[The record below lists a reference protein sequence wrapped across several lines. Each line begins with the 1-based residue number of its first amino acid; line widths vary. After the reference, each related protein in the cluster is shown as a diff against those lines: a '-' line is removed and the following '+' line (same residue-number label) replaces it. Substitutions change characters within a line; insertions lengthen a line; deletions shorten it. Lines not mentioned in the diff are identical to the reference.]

1 MLEASVAEARRQRE
15 AAESRLASLREEF
28 GPEIAR
34 VSAEFDRMRRRHEDE
49 RAARAA
55 SITEEAVKEML
66 PLMDSFFNAKV
77 PSVSCLGMLQFRLNI
92 FA

>member
-1 MLEASVAEARRQRE
+1 VAAL
-15 AAESRLASLREEF
+15 RLKF

-34 VSAEFDRMRRRHEDE
+34 ITAEFDRMQRRHEDE

-66 PLMDSFFNAKV
+66 PMMDTFFNAKV
-77 PSVSCLGMLQFRLNI
+77 HPPSYCMRRPIITANHPYLDCYLMLDE
-92 FA
+92 